1 MGNKNQNTG
10 ELKRFF
16 RGILILCLFLALIIL
31 AILLESSFTGN
42 VISSG
47 AEVRAFN
54 NSTLYGLES
63 EETPKGYMQENFF
76 KHFMRNILDSFES
89 YIQF

>member
-1 MGNKNQNTG
+1 MKDKNQNPG

-16 RGILILCLFLALIIL
+16 RGILIFCLFLALIIL
-31 AILLESSFTGN
+31 AMMLESAFTGN

-47 AEVRAFN
+47 SEIRAMN
-54 NSTLYGLES
+54 SSTLYQLETG
-63 EETPKGYMQENFF
+63 ETPKGYLQENFF
-76 KHFMRNILDSFES
+76 KHFMRNVLDSFDN

>member
-1 MGNKNQNTG
+1 MENKNQNTE

-16 RGILILCLFLALIIL
+16 RGIVILCLFLALIIL
-31 AILLESSFTGN
+31 AMLLDSAFTGN

-47 AEVRAFN
+47 SEITALT
-54 NSTLYGLES
+54 NSTLSSLEVGES
-63 EETPKGYMQENFF
+63 PKGYLQENFF
-76 KHFMRNILDSFES
+76 KHFMRNVLDSFDS